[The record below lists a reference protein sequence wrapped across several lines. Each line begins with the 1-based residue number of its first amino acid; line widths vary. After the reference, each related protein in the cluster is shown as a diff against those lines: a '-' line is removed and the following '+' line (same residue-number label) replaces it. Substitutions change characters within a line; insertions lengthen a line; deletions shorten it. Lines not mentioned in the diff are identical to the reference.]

1 MERAT
6 VVEMVGG
13 GVGGCSF
20 GPANLVVLLALV
32 LPPICSLGCRR
43 LLRRLHVLSET
54 TNGGRERERTKEN
67 NKRERETV
75 CV

>member
-20 GPANLVVLLALV
+20 GPANLVFLQALV
-32 LPPICSLGCRR
+32 LLPILPLGCRR
-43 LLRRLHVLSET
+43 LLRRLHVLAET
-54 TNGGRERERTKEN
+54 TNGGREREQKKTI
-67 NKRERETV
+67 RERETV